1 MPNKTVIQC
10 AQCGADNEPGHL
22 YCAKCKSKLNL
33 DQISIES
40 FFKFGQHRDF
50 LLQGLQFILL
60 LIIVCF
66 AFALWPVQF
75 EVLKVS
81 GVEFGKA
88 KNKLKQLQQGV
99 AASPVEFSE
108 TEVNIL
114 FNYLLQENRRRPNFK
129 ASSVSIYDCR
139 MAIKP
144 NLLTFVLN
152 YQVGP
157 WMLGPAAIGPFWLTF
172 TVTSQPEKSE
182 GGLRF
187 TTLKGGIG
195 HLPLPFIG
203 GEIGKRRLRQ
213 IFIPFKNARVFLS
226 RLEIVAMQ
234 EGGITV
240 AGAK

>member
-1 MPNKTVIQC
+1 MPNKAVVQC

-33 DQISIES
+33 DQISSES
-40 FFKFGQHRDF
+40 FIKSGQHRDF
-50 LLQGLQFILL
+50 LLQGLQLILL

-75 EVLKVS
+75 EALKIS

-88 KNKLKQLQQGV
+88 RNKLNQLQQGV
-99 AASPVEFSE
+99 TANPVEFSE
-108 TEVNIL
+108 TEINIL
-114 FNYLLQENRRRPNFK
+114 FNHLLQEDRRRSNFK
-129 ASSVSIYDCR
+129 AGPVSIYDCR
-139 MAIKP
+139 VAINP
-144 NLLTFVLN
+144 NSLTFNLN

-157 WMLGPAAIGPFWLTF
+157 WMLGPVAVGPFWLTY
-172 TVTSQPEKSE
+172 TVTSQAEKYKE
-182 GGLRF
+182 GVRF
-187 TTLKGGIG
+187 TALKGTIG

-203 GEIGKRRLRQ
+203 GKIGKKRLQQ

-226 RLEIVAMQ
+226 RLEIVALQ
-234 EGGITV
+234 EGSITV